1 MIRHIVN
8 FGLLFAFLGLA
19 VTGVMAFTLPF
30 SITTTR
36 VHIIFGALTL
46 LLVVAHLVS
55 RTRYFSGKLKGR
67 GSARGMV
74 GGVFLVVGLLVVAA
88 VFGWWPTDAA
98 MALGYES
105 RHREK
110 IVRES
115 PAAGFLDEG
124 STRWIVREPE
134 EPGLP
139 SLALAIRFPDESGP
153 PPAVAAWVESTTGTM
168 IETLYLDEALAYSE
182 SVEWQGVETQRHKLL
197 PIWRHRHT
205 MVSGVEPS
213 GELDLY
219 SAATQT
225 HSFQLEKQL
234 KERKEFVICVEVNA
248 VRDPN
253 EAWPDAELGQPSLLY
268 TGYFEPAAGGG
279 YALLELTAHG
289 GGAEQGGTLEYDL
302 DGIDSA
308 KGLVDLLLAKL
319 GPPSPAS
326 DGSE

>member
-1 MIRHIVN
+1 MIRHLVN
-8 FGLLFAFLGLA
+8 FGLLFAFIGLT

-55 RTRYFSGKLKGR
+55 RTRYFSGKLKGK

-74 GGVFLVVGLLVVAA
+74 AGVLFGVGLVAVAA
-88 VFGWWPTDAA
+88 VAGWWPTDAA
-98 MALGYES
+98 IALGYES
-105 RHREK
+105 RNRSA

-115 PAAGFLDEG
+115 PAAGFLDEE
-124 STRWIVREPE
+124 STRWIVREPK

-139 SLALAIRFPDESGP
+139 SLALAIRFRPDAGT

-168 IETLYLDEALAYSE
+168 IETLYLDQDLAYSE
-182 SVEWQGVETQRHKLL
+182 QVEWQGVKTERHKLL
-197 PIWRHRHT
+197 PIWRHRYT

-219 SAATQT
+219 SAATRT
-225 HSFQLEKQL
+225 HSFQLEKAL
-234 KERKEFVICVEVNA
+234 NEEEDFVICVEVNA

-253 EAWPDAELGQPSLLY
+253 EAWPDEALGQPSLLY
-268 TGYFEPAAGGG
+268 TAYFEPAAGGG

-302 DGIDSA
+302 DGIDTA
-308 KGLVDLLLAKL
+308 TGLLDLLLAKL
-319 GPPSPAS
+319 SEPAP
-326 DGSE
+326 GR

>member
-1 MIRHIVN
+1 MRHIVN
-8 FGLLFAFLGLA
+8 FGLLFAFIGLA

-36 VHIIFGALTL
+36 VHIVFGALTL
-46 LLVVAHLVS
+46 LLVVAHLLS
-55 RTRYFSGKLKGR
+55 RTRYFSGKLKGK
-67 GSARGMV
+67 GSSRGMV
-74 GGVFLVVGLLVVAA
+74 SAVVLGLGVVAA
-88 VFGWWPTDAA
+88 ASIAGWWPTDAA
-98 MALGYES
+98 IALGYES
-105 RHREK
+105 RNRTA

-115 PAAGFLDEG
+115 PAAGFLDTG
-124 STRWIVREPE
+124 STRWIVRKPE

-139 SLALAIRFPDESGP
+139 SLALAIRFSDDGGP

-182 SVEWQGVETQRHKLL
+182 QVEWQGVATERHKLL

-213 GELDLY
+213 GEVDLY

-225 HSFQLEKQL
+225 HSFKLEKQL
-234 KERKEFVICVEVNA
+234 EEEKEFVICVEVNA

-268 TGYFEPAAGGG
+268 TAYFEPAAGDG
-279 YALLELTAHG
+279 YALLELSAHG
-289 GGAEQGGTLEYDL
+289 GGAEEGGTLEYDL

-319 GPPSPAS
+319 GAS
-326 DGSE
+326 RRGDADLDQ

>member
-1 MIRHIVN
+1 MIRHLVN
-8 FGLLFAFLGLA
+8 FGLLFAFIGLI
-19 VTGVMAFTLPF
+19 VTGVMAFALPF

-46 LLVVAHLVS
+46 LLVVAHLFS
-55 RTRYFSGKLKGR
+55 RTRYFSGKLKGK

-74 GGVFLVVGLLVVAA
+74 AGVLLGVGLVAVAA
-88 VFGWWPTDAA
+88 VAGWWPTDAA
-98 MALGYES
+98 IALGYES
-105 RHREK
+105 RNRSA

-115 PAAGFLDEG
+115 SAAGFLDEG
-124 STRWIVREPE
+124 STRWIVREPK

-139 SLALAIRFPDESGP
+139 SLALAIRFPPDAATS
-153 PPAVAAWVESTTGTM
+153 PAVAAWVESTTGTM
-168 IETLYLDEALAYSE
+168 IETLYLEQDLKYSE
-182 SVEWQGVETQRHKLL
+182 QVEWQGVKTERHKLL
-197 PIWRHRHT
+197 PIWRHRYT

-225 HSFQLEKQL
+225 HSFQLEKTL
-234 KERKEFVICVEVNA
+234 KEEEDFVVCVEVNA

-253 EAWPDAELGQPSLLY
+253 EAWPDEELGQPSLLY
-268 TGYFEPAAGGG
+268 TAYFEPAAGGG

-302 DGIDSA
+302 DGIDTA
-308 KGLVDLLLAKL
+308 TGLLDLLLAKL
-319 GPPSPAS
+319 GMPST
-326 DGSE
+326 GR